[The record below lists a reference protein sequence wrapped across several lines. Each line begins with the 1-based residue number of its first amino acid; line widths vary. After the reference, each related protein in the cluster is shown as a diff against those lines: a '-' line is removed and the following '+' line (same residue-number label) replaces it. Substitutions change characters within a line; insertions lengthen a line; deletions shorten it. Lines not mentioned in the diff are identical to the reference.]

1 MNRNTTRMTMSC
13 ITTRKNNVFSTNARF
28 AVGLTKQLIRSKI
41 LALLKHNKEE
51 DRVTK
56 SNTIKKK
63 LFKTLEFKKAKSVMF
78 YIAFGGEVETREM
91 IEEAHTLG
99 KIVAVP
105 YSKTHR
111 IMRPCIYHHKL
122 VLKKGIHGTCEPVA
136 KRFMR
141 LQDIDVVIVPGV
153 AFDKKGNRLGRG
165 KGCYDYFLKKLPA
178 KTCSIGL
185 AYDFQIIPSVPS
197 TPTDVKMDKIL
208 FA

>member
-1 MNRNTTRMTMSC
+1 MNRNMTRMIMSR
-13 ITTRKNNVFSTNARF
+13 IRIKKGVFSTNTRH

-41 LALLKHNKEE
+41 LALLKQNKEE
-51 DRVTK
+51 DRIAK

-78 YIAFGGEVETREM
+78 YIAFGGEVQTREM

-99 KIVAVP
+99 KTVAVP

-122 VLKKGIHGTCEPVA
+122 VLKKGIHGTCEPAVE
-136 KRFMR
+136 RFIR
-141 LQDIDVVIVPGV
+141 LQEIDLVIVPGV

-178 KTCSIGL
+178 KTRTIGL

-197 TPTDVKMDKIL
+197 TLNDVKLDKVL